1 MEYSIQGYIHTI
13 IEANSKEEA
22 ERRKSAKWESR
33 KTVSGQSGYGLSF

>member
-22 ERRKSAKWESR
+22 ERIFNTMQINQIEGVEIDDICRA
-33 KTVSGQSGYGLSF
+33 